1 LPKLGKPPFPEV
13 DLLED
18 EGVGFI
24 VMGSKPSR
32 SDSDDD
38 EIFVVGDGTDE
49 LLERSGRPFGFSDEL
64 LDSAELLD
72 SVPWAIWFGS
82 SAVPAI
88 LSEQAER
95 LSAEKAATLIVKNL
109 LNNLVIAVLLS
120 LFGERE

>member
-1 LPKLGKPPFPEV
+1 M
-13 DLLED
+13 LED

-38 EIFVVGDGTDE
+38 EMFIVGDGTDE
-49 LLERSGRPFGFSDEL
+49 SLERSRRPFGVSEEL
-64 LDSAELLD
+64 LNFAELLD

-95 LSAEKAATLIVKNL
+95 LNAENAATHIVKNL
-109 LNNLVIAVLLS
+109 LNNLVILS
-120 LFGERE
+120 CERE

>member
-1 LPKLGKPPFPEV
+1 M
-13 DLLED
+13 LED

-24 VMGSKPSR
+24 VMGSKQSR

-38 EIFVVGDGTDE
+38 EMFIVGDGT
-49 LLERSGRPFGFSDEL
+49 DEL

-95 LSAEKAATLIVKNL
+95 LSAEKAATHIVKNL